1 LKKKPRKKINLGR
14 NCCWRGLSFLVY
26 LGRVQSRARPKCLLY
41 LIVLLL

>member
-1 LKKKPRKKINLGR
+1 
-14 NCCWRGLSFLVY
+14 LVY